1 MNTKIQVLRGLAI
14 IAVVM
19 IHTCPSGYAQV
30 WIRPFINWA
39 VPLFLFLS
47 GYLTKMEND
56 NWSSLIRKRV
66 LKVMIPYLLWTLIY
80 TIPNFTPT
88 RFLFNLVSAKG
99 AITLYFIF
107 VYVQMVLLTPA
118 FSKIS
123 KPKFGWILFGTVPL
137 LLYASKGITPPP
149 QAQPMLAWIWKI
161 SFLLW
166 YPYYLLGL
174 WLGNHVIKSKM
185 ALTVLILLS
194 GLSIIL
200 QMGEGFFL
208 YRNGLGNPGT
218 QLKITNYISCMC
230 ILPIVYRFI
239 LSERFQPQL
248 GVFSK
253 IGDYS
258 FGIFLIHILVLK
270 IIKSFT
276 FYETIPFI
284 ANSLVVLLISY
295 MLVFAINKILGDKYS
310 KWLGFV

>member
-149 QAQPMLAWIWKI
+149 QAQPMLAWIWKT

-194 GLSIIL
+194 VVKHRSAEKQEFMIMHRSSI
-200 QMGEGFFL
+200 M
-208 YRNGLGNPGT
+208 
-218 QLKITNYISCMC
+218 
-230 ILPIVYRFI
+230 
-239 LSERFQPQL
+239 
-248 GVFSK
+248 
-253 IGDYS
+253 
-258 FGIFLIHILVLK
+258 
-270 IIKSFT
+270 IKS
-276 FYETIPFI
+276 EEAP
-284 ANSLVVLLISY
+284 
-295 MLVFAINKILGDKYS
+295 
-310 KWLGFV
+310 GFVVTAWFLVKHRSAANQKLEIIHSVYFSYIYLF